1 MSSIEENLHGR
12 DERDEEEL
20 DDLEWW
26 ARWGVYVSGTLL
38 ASFFGWLLL
47 SRSQVV
53 QALSNTAPEL
63 IVKAGLIIYFGAWVF
78 GAPFDLTMQ
87 RAVLAKDPDKG
98 RVDLKSVLVF
108 SGIPILGGV
117 VFWASTKDIGWMSVA
132 LFIFWAYH
140 TWTLHYM
147 YRFLIPKISLSATW
161 YLGRRDYFG
170 LEKLMLIK
178 TYQFGPSI
186 IYKHAVGFILCA
198 FFVVVSLVPYARQTV
213 ALLLV
218 PLDSELS
225 ATTWASL
232 VPALAFC
239 LFVAAMEGFQWT
251 IRLNARSS
259 LRVMNNLR
267 RSYRLS
273 LRQG

>member
-87 RAVLAKDPDKG
+87 RAVLAKDPDMG
-98 RVDLKSVLVF
+98 LTCTSFGVLPVCGGYG
-108 SGIPILGGV
+108 GI
-117 VFWASTKDIGWMSVA
+117 SMDHSSQRK
-132 LFIFWAYH
+132 
-140 TWTLHYM
+140 
-147 YRFLIPKISLSATW
+147 
-161 YLGRRDYFG
+161 
-170 LEKLMLIK
+170 KL
-178 TYQFGPSI
+178 TPR
-186 IYKHAVGFILCA
+186 H
-198 FFVVVSLVPYARQTV
+198 
-213 ALLLV
+213 
-218 PLDSELS
+218 E
-225 ATTWASL
+225 
-232 VPALAFC
+232 
-239 LFVAAMEGFQWT
+239 
-251 IRLNARSS
+251 
-259 LRVMNNLR
+259 
-267 RSYRLS
+267 
-273 LRQG
+273 

>member
-98 RVDLKSVLVF
+98 RVDLKSVLAF

-117 VFWASTKDIGWMSVA
+117 VFGQVRKTSVGCP
-132 LFIFWAYH
+132 WPY
-140 TWTLHYM
+140 
-147 YRFLIPKISLSATW
+147 LS
-161 YLGRRDYFG
+161 
-170 LEKLMLIK
+170 
-178 TYQFGPSI
+178 FGPTTRGRSTT
-186 IYKHAVGFILCA
+186 CT
-198 FFVVVSLVPYARQTV
+198 VS
-213 ALLLV
+213 
-218 PLDSELS
+218 
-225 ATTWASL
+225 
-232 VPALAFC
+232 
-239 LFVAAMEGFQWT
+239 
-251 IRLNARSS
+251 
-259 LRVMNNLR
+259 
-267 RSYRLS
+267 
-273 LRQG
+273 